1 MPIKAPMKPTIH
13 SLSFAIAFDEG
24 LGDDNLGL
32 PPAMRILATLSNHYG
47 ELGSE
52 AAFLHKAQLIQQV
65 LEREGDPFP
74 VRVFVRQDTDD
85 VVDASDPDEWQ
96 EMFAQAEVKKPTD
109 SLMAEVAAVIAHEV
123 EAETGTDAWTK
134 PDGALSPDASCNSMQ
149 TAIAR
154 VLDCSKAF
162 YANETVGS

>member
-1 MPIKAPMKPTIH
+1 MPTKARMKPTIQ

-24 LGDDNLGL
+24 LGDDSLGL

-52 AAFLHKAQLIQQV
+52 ATFLHKAQQVRQV
-65 LEREGDPFP
+65 LERESDPFP

-96 EMFAQAEVKKPTD
+96 EVFPK
-109 SLMAEVAAVIAHEV
+109 AAVEQAVGGSVSEV
-123 EAETGTDAWTK
+123 ETAAK
-134 PDGALSPDASCNSMQ
+134 PDDALSPDASCNSMQ

-162 YANETVGS
+162 YADGTMDSWGSARP